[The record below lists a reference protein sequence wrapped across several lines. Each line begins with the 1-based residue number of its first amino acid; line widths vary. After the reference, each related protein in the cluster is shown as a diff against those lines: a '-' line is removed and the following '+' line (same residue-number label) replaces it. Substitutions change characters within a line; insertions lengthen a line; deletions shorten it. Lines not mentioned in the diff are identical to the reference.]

1 VSASDLLAPIL
12 GEVGIG
18 GVGGFVVGYTL
29 KKLAKLVVFILGMG
43 FVLLEYLAYL
53 GIISIN
59 FAALQEWASGLVA
72 PAGALGGFLVQF
84 LANLPFGA
92 SFALGF
98 YVGLKKG

>member
-1 VSASDLLAPIL
+1 M
-12 GEVGIG
+12 
-18 GVGGFVVGYTL
+18 
-29 KKLAKLVVFILGMG
+29 AKLVVFILGLG
-43 FVLLEYLAYL
+43 FVLLEYLAYV

-59 FAALQEWASGLVA
+59 FAALQDWASGLIGS
-72 PAGALGGFLVQF
+72 AGGLSDFLIHV

>member
-1 VSASDLLAPIL
+1 VSTDILTPIIW
-12 GEVGIG
+12 EVGIG
-18 GVGGFVVGYTL
+18 GIGGFVVGYAL
-29 KKLAKLVVFILGMG
+29 KKLAKLVVLILGLG
-43 FVLLEYLAYL
+43 FILLEYLAYL

-72 PAGALGGFLVQF
+72 PAGALSGFLIQF

-98 YVGLKKG
+98 YAGLKKG